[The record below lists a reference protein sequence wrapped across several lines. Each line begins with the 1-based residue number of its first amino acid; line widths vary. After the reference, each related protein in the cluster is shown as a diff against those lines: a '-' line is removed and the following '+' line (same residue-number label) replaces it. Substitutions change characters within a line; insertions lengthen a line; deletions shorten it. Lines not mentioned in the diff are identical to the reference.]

1 MIARLQQNEYVLR
14 SNAASRLTRDFGPD
28 FLNNMNNYHS
38 GGHVGSQPS
47 STSISGGGGGEIS
60 VNMTD
65 FTNALNATLQTFTQG
80 MQQIVVPLAE
90 AGNNLSKVDGSVIT
104 MNSKQDVNVSIP
116 NHSKG
121 MGDAMESLANEA
133 VRSGLN
139 QVLTKQGAAPRPA
152 NKSSVTPI
160 GKRQGLT

>member
-1 MIARLQQNEYVLR
+1 
-14 SNAASRLTRDFGPD
+14 
-28 FLNNMNNYHS
+28 
-38 GGHVGSQPS
+38 
-47 STSISGGGGGEIS
+47 
-60 VNMTD
+60 MTD